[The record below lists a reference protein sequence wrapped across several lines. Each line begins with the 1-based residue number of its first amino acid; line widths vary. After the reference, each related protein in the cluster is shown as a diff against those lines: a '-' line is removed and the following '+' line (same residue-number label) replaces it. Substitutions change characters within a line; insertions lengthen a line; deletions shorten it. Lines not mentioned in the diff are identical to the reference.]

1 MAVVDLE
8 AAHTAFVLVAM
19 QKGLLSPRDGSLDEI
34 SEQNR
39 PVVDASKQVIAAC
52 REKGMPIMH
61 AQLKRR
67 ADKADVSPHLAMPDA
82 RVTEGTREVDIVDDL
97 APQPNDYVVEK
108 RRQGSFYGSH
118 LEMFL
123 RRNGVDT
130 ILLGGGGANAG
141 LESTFRE
148 AADRDFR
155 VVVVRD
161 CVYGAE
167 SDGGKHSMERVF
179 PTRGTVVSLA
189 EALESIRQAK

>member
-1 MAVVDLE
+1 M
-8 AAHTAFVLVAM
+8 
-19 QKGLLSPRDGSLDEI
+19 
-34 SEQNR
+34 
-39 PVVDASKQVIAAC
+39 DASKQVIAAC

-67 ADKADVSPHLAMPDA
+67 ADGADKSPFLSMPDA

-97 APQPNDYVVEK
+97 APQPNDFIAEK

-123 RRNGVDT
+123 RRCGVDT
-130 ILLGGGGANAG
+130 ILMGGGGVNAG
-141 LESTFRE
+141 FESTFRE

-155 VVVVRD
+155 IVVVRD

-167 SDGGKHSMERVF
+167 SENGKHSMERIF
-179 PTRGTVVSLA
+179 PTRGTVVRLA